1 MRQKNPQRVIVL
13 GNEKGGTGKSTTAM
27 HLIVSLLQDG
37 YSVGTM
43 DLDRRQGSLLRYL
56 ETRRSMIQTLIDQGN
71 SAQLLMPEEVTLETN
86 ELSEFDAALEY
97 LLGNNDLVVIDCP
110 GNDTPISRHAHI
122 AADMLITPLNESF
135 VDFAVLADIDPLTL
149 KVGVPSH
156 YSEMVWQQRQERA
169 LHQRAPLDWVVLC
182 NRVTNLKGS
191 SNNKEK
197 FHAALTALSKKTD
210 FRIVSGFSERVL
222 FRELYPQGLTL
233 LDLKQLGL
241 SAMNELAAKQ
251 ELRNMVRGLDIKIVP
266 LHQQQ
271 NYEVSDQEQQFN
283 SKIAASA

>member
-197 FHAALTALSKKTD
+197 FHDALTALSKKTD

-241 SAMNELAAKQ
+241 TAMNELAAKQ

-271 NYEVSDQEQQFN
+271 NYEVSDQNRDFN